1 VASGWSWALAVAALV
16 AGLAFGLGH
25 GAVQVAFG
33 LVEEPVVDRAPAGL
47 RPLPVGR
54 SVRVL
59 ILGTSLTAG
68 GSWTAALERQL
79 AACHGGPV
87 VVERLARPGANS
99 AWGEGALRDRLAAGP
114 DPDLLVI
121 EFSIN
126 DSSLWRGMTL
136 GASRARHEAMLGMA
150 RAQGVPVWLATMSPA
165 FGRKAWER
173 PGQVAYRALYADL
186 AQDQRAGLIAMIPA
200 WTALDAEDRARL
212 MPDNLHPTD
221 EAMQALVVPALT
233 AGLGAVICDRA

>member
-1 VASGWSWALAVAALV
+1 MASGWSWALAVAALV

-186 AQDQRAGLIAMIPA
+186 ATTQGAGLIAMIPA
-200 WTALDAEDRARL
+200 WTTPNAKDRTRL

-221 EAMQALVVPALT
+221 EAMQALAVPALQ
-233 AGLGAVICDRA
+233 RALSAALCP

>member
-1 VASGWSWALAVAALV
+1 MVSGWSWALAVAALV

-25 GAVQVAFG
+25 GAVQVALG
-33 LVEEPVVDRAPAGL
+33 RAGEPVADRAPAGL
-47 RPLPVGR
+47 PPLPAGR
-54 SVRVL
+54 PVRIL

-68 GSWTAALERQL
+68 GSWTTALERQL

-87 VVERLARPGANS
+87 AVERLARPGASS
-99 AWGEGALRDRLAAGP
+99 AWGEGTLRDRLVAGP
-114 DPDLLVI
+114 APDLLVI

-136 GASRARHEAMLGMA
+136 GASRARHEAMLTMA
-150 RAQGVPVWLATMSPA
+150 RAQGLPVWLATMSPA

-186 AQDQRAGLIAMIPA
+186 AAEQGAGLVAMVPA
-200 WTALDAEDRARL
+200 WTAPDAEGRARL

-221 EAMQALVVPALT
+221 AAMRALAVPALQ
-233 AGLGAVICDRA
+233 RALAAALCP